1 MQQRFRPAF
10 LQEGETLA
18 DCLLEYRDRLFDPGK
33 TLLLLLELGALALDN
48 CCRCFGDEARVV
60 QFFREGPSTFSF
72 SLFKRAISFSLS
84 TSSSIGMK
92 MRAALV
98 MT

>member
-18 DCLLEYRDRLFDPGK
+18 DCLLECRDRLFDPGK

-48 CCRCFGDEARVV
+48 CCRCFGDEAGII
-60 QFFREGPSTFSF
+60 QFFREGPNLLLHLLHIHTFCHPS
-72 SLFKRAISFSLS
+72 
-84 TSSSIGMK
+84 
-92 MRAALV
+92 
-98 MT
+98 